1 VFKFSLS
8 DLNVLAHA
16 GRGSSQ
22 RPVTRENLIG
32 GKMYLDPGTGSVI
45 IQAVL
50 AAVLSVGVFVRI
62 FWKRIRVMFGKK
74 DMQEPVAE
82 ETKEP

>member
-1 VFKFSLS
+1 
-8 DLNVLAHA
+8 
-16 GRGSSQ
+16 
-22 RPVTRENLIG
+22 
-32 GKMYLDPGTGSVI
+32 MYLDPGTGSVI